1 MVRGIISKRTQVSV
15 TIHFPH
21 HWETWNQSI
30 IISSVDILLT
40 KDRSLTVTLKDSVKF
55 VILLHKVWAKHPYHR
70 DYLGFYT
77 LDSHL
82 LSSSVH
88 GLLGK
93 IHTTGRRRFHCRSIT
108 TVVHFILFF
117 FLQVS
122 SIMVSSMRCRICVQV
137 RSQRNQMPPCSS
149 KGSNWT
155 WPGMLSQC
163 GSRVDFSNHLLLKY
177 HLFCPQRLAERFQ
190 EWCEE
195 RRKCTLL
202 VHS

>member
-1 MVRGIISKRTQVSV
+1 M
-15 TIHFPH
+15 
-21 HWETWNQSI
+21 
-30 IISSVDILLT
+30 DILLT
-40 KDRSLTVTLKDSVKF
+40 KDRSLTVTLKNSVKF
-55 VILLHKVWAKHPYHR
+55 VILLHKVWEKHPYHR

-93 IHTTGRRRFHCRSIT
+93 IPTTGSRWFCCLSTATVLQIVWSI
-108 TVVHFILFF
+108 
-117 FLQVS
+117 FLQAS
-122 SIMVSSMRCRICVQV
+122 SIMVLSMRCRICDQAKFGK
-137 RSQRNQMPPCSS
+137 NQMPPCLS
-149 KGSNWT
+149 KGSNWM
-155 WPGMLSQC
+155 WPGTLNASV
-163 GSRVDFSNHLLLKY
+163 GRVDFSNHLLLKY

-202 VHS
+202 VCS